1 MSLCGRSPPPPER
14 ERSPRQCVSERRVPL
29 GVTVRSVFKNRCR
42 QKRPSGRSEPVTARG
57 PAPGSRSRVSPRSVG
72 TAGTSPGAPCRRG
85 FPGQGARTVGSQ
97 APFPRVPVAQGPW
110 ALCVVPSCHMV
121 PANPCE
127 TALPPER
134 CCRAHPQLRPPGVKG
149 QSSPSCPTCP
159 PCPSAAR
166 MRGAVLI
173 LEVPSPLPSPS
184 HVGSCVPWA
193 VSGLLLPTCS
203 VRAPVRPAPRVA
215 AAAGG

>member
-1 MSLCGRSPPPPER
+1 MFRWGSRCVLFSKTGAGRSVPR
-14 ERSPRQCVSERRVPL
+14 AAVSRSPRVDPPL
-29 GVTVRSVFKNRCR
+29 GRAAGFH
-42 QKRPSGRSEPVTARG
+42 RG
-57 PAPGSRSRVSPRSVG
+57 WSALPG

-159 PCPSAAR
+159 PCRCAAR
-166 MRGAVLI
+166 MRDAVLI